1 MPDSDVRFIYEGI
14 PMKLSKIASSLIA
27 TVALVS
33 SAANAADPVTV
44 NGGTVHFQG
53 ELVNAAC
60 AVSTQSDGQ
69 IVKLG
74 QYRTAAFT
82 KVGDTSSQIP
92 FNIVLTDCDSTV
104 AATASVAFTGQT
116 DATDPTLLAVNSS
129 GNATTAKGVG
139 IEILDRTSKT
149 LSPNGS
155 TFSTAQT
162 LNDGENTIP
171 FTARYK
177 ATAATA
183 TAGAANADATFVMK
197 YE

>member
-1 MPDSDVRFIYEGI
+1 
-14 PMKLSKIASSLIA
+14 MKFSKIACSLVAGI
-27 TVALVS
+27 ALVS
-33 SAANAADPVTV
+33 GAAQADAVTV

-60 AVSTQSDGQ
+60 SVSTKSADQ

-82 KVGDTSSQIP
+82 KVGDTSAQIP
-92 FNIVLTDCDSTV
+92 FTIVLNDCDTSVSTL
-104 AATASVAFTGQT
+104 ASVAFSGQT
-116 DATDPTLLAVNSS
+116 DGTDPTLLAINSGDNS
-129 GNATTAKGVG
+129 TTAGGVG
-139 IEILDRTSKT
+139 IEILDNKSQVLT
-149 LSPNGS
+149 PDGS
-155 TFSTAQT
+155 TFSTAKT
-162 LNDGENTIP
+162 LVDGTNTLP

-183 TAGAANADATFVMK
+183 TAGQANADATFVMK

>member
-1 MPDSDVRFIYEGI
+1 
-14 PMKLSKIASSLIA
+14 MKFSKIASSLIA
-27 TVALVS
+27 AAALVS
-33 SAANAADPVTV
+33 GAANADDPVTV

-74 QYRTAAFT
+74 QYRTAAFAA
-82 KVGDTSSQIP
+82 VGDTSSQTP
-92 FNIVLTDCDSTV
+92 FNIVLTDCDSSV

-116 DATDPTLLAVNSS
+116 DLVNPSLLAVNSG
-129 GNATTAKGVG
+129 GNATTATGVG
-139 IEILDRTSKT
+139 IEILDRTSRT
-149 LSPNGS
+149 LAPNGS
-155 TFSTAQT
+155 TFSAAQT